1 MTNLNSSQNQIV
13 QLPVLNNAPFEQTF
27 RITVCMPHD
36 QLYVARLG
44 AKTKLS
50 KLLEM
55 VCQDKD
61 LDRDKY
67 EFRHPGKKLFFVLF
81 LIVFVWIHFNGLE
94 RKVSIRLFLYLFLEV
109 SVIKTIPLLK
119 VSMSL
124 VPAVKD
130 ISLFTASFTY
140 YQKTVMDLYGPA
152 VKEMNILLFK
162 ARKLKTTVPLPLPGS
177 FCNRAIYFAINFSQY
192 CFLNSLWKRLS

>member
-1 MTNLNSSQNQIV
+1 MDSQRLIVYWERKTKMVNIFKVFFLYTTTCLYNNPFVLFTGLSKSKSDLSRSMTNLNSSQNQIV

-44 AKTKLS
+44 AKTNLS

-67 EFRHPGKKLFFVLF
+67 EFRHPGKFFF
-81 LIVFVWIHFNGLE
+81 YYYFV
-94 RKVSIRLFLYLFLEV
+94 
-109 SVIKTIPLLK
+109 
-119 VSMSL
+119 
-124 VPAVKD
+124 
-130 ISLFTASFTY
+130 
-140 YQKTVMDLYGPA
+140 
-152 VKEMNILLFK
+152 
-162 ARKLKTTVPLPLPGS
+162 
-177 FCNRAIYFAINFSQY
+177 
-192 CFLNSLWKRLS
+192 

>member
-1 MTNLNSSQNQIV
+1 MDSQRLIVYWERKTKMVNIFVSYIKVSFLLTHFFAGLSKSKSDLSRSMTNLNSSQNQIV

-44 AKTKLS
+44 AKTNLS

-67 EFRHPGKKLFFVLF
+67 EFRHPGK
-81 LIVFVWIHFNGLE
+81 
-94 RKVSIRLFLYLFLEV
+94 
-109 SVIKTIPLLK
+109 
-119 VSMSL
+119 
-124 VPAVKD
+124 
-130 ISLFTASFTY
+130 
-140 YQKTVMDLYGPA
+140 
-152 VKEMNILLFK
+152 
-162 ARKLKTTVPLPLPGS
+162 
-177 FCNRAIYFAINFSQY
+177 
-192 CFLNSLWKRLS
+192 